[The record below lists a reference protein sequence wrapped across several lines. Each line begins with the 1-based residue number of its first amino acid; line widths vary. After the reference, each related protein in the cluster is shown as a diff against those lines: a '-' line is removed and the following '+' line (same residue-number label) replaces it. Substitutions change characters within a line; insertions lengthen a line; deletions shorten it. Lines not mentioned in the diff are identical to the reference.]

1 MSVRSRVVA
10 LPEPVRAVLTRWDR
24 ARKTSKD
31 LAQRSR
37 ILLLSAE
44 GMPNKD
50 QAALLGVDVQRI
62 RRWRNRWCDS
72 SEQVLAAVVGE
83 ASEKEVAG
91 LLMDLLA
98 DSPRSGTPPKFTPE
112 QVTAIIQLACED
124 PQDSDIPLSHWTP
137 PTLAKEAA
145 RRGVVESISP
155 RHVDRL
161 LKSGRASATPKPLLA
176 ESKDR

>member
-1 MSVRSRVVA
+1 MSVQSRAVL
-10 LPEPVRAVLTRWDR
+10 LPVPVRALLTKWDR
-24 ARKTSKD
+24 ARKTDKD
-31 LAQRSR
+31 LAERSR
-37 ILLLSAE
+37 ILLLSAD
-44 GMPNKD
+44 GLPNKK

-72 SEQVLAAVVGE
+72 AYRVEAAIDGGASGRDLAA
-83 ASEKEVAG
+83 
-91 LLMDLLA
+91 LLQDLLA
-98 DSPRSGTPPKFTPE
+98 DSHRSGTPPKFTPE

-124 PQDSDIPLSHWTP
+124 PQDSGIPLSHWTP

-161 LKSGRASATPKPLLA
+161 LKKRLRFGPTEVATG
-176 ESKDR
+176 